1 MIEAQGLVM
10 TQTDRALRTG
20 RKLNRNATTAARTAV
35 SGGEMLEAAS
45 SVIAARLQIMA
56 EGMADPRKA
65 DLAELSLMST
75 EKVQAMSESA
85 CAVSRTLGDI
95 GGRLN
100 ANALDEAGRAS
111 RAVAAMAGA
120 ASPAAAFQAQY
131 AYAVGWWSR
140 AAGQMLTLN
149 TELLKGQAE
158 ALAPIHDKAVA
169 NARRLKS

>member
-1 MIEAQGLVM
+1 M
-10 TQTDRALRTG
+10 TQIDRALRNG

-35 SGGEMLEAAS
+35 SSGEMLEAAG

-56 EGMADPRKA
+56 EGMVDPRKA
-65 DLAELSLMST
+65 DLTEMSLMST

-85 CAVSRTLGDI
+85 QAVSRTLGDI
-95 GGRLN
+95 GGRLT
-100 ANALDEAGRAS
+100 ANALEEAGRAS

-149 TELLKGQAE
+149 TELLKGQTE
-158 ALAPIHDKAVA
+158 ALRPIHDKAVA
-169 NARRLKS
+169 NARRLKGQSEI

>member
-1 MIEAQGLVM
+1 M
-10 TQTDRALRTG
+10 THIDRALRTD
-20 RKLNRNATTAARTAV
+20 RKLNRNAASAARTAV
-35 SGGEMLEAAS
+35 SGGEILEAAG

-56 EGMADPRKA
+56 DGMADPMKA

-85 CAVSRTLGDI
+85 QAVSRTLGDI

-100 ANALDEAGRAS
+100 ANALEEAGRAS

-149 TELLKGQAE
+149 TELLKGQAD
-158 ALAPIHDKAVA
+158 ALAPIRDKAVA
-169 NARRLKS
+169 NARRLKGQSEI

>member
-1 MIEAQGLVM
+1 M
-10 TQTDRALRTG
+10 TQIDRAQKSVLRTG
-20 RKLNRNATTAARTAV
+20 RKLNRNAASAARTAV
-35 SGGEMLEAAS
+35 SSGEMLEAAGN
-45 SVIAARLQIMA
+45 VIAARLQIMA

-65 DLAELSLMST
+65 DLTEMSLMST

-85 CAVSRTLGDI
+85 HAVSRTLGDI

-100 ANALDEAGRAS
+100 ANALDEAGHAS
-111 RAVAAMAGA
+111 RAAAAIAQA
-120 ASPAAAFQAQY
+120 ATPAAALQAQY
-131 AYAVGWWSR
+131 AYAVGWWGR

-158 ALAPIHDKAVA
+158 ALRPIHDKAVA

>member
-1 MIEAQGLVM
+1 M
-10 TQTDRALRTG
+10 TDLARTG
-20 RKLNRNATTAARTAV
+20 RTLNRNARKAAHTAV
-35 SGGEMLEAAS
+35 SNGEMLEAAG

-56 EGMADPRKA
+56 EGMVDPRKA
-65 DLAELSLMST
+65 DLAEMSLMST

-85 CAVSRTLGDI
+85 QAVGRTLGDI

-111 RAVAAMAGA
+111 RAAAAVAQAATPVAAL
-120 ASPAAAFQAQY
+120 QAQY
-131 AYAVGWWSR
+131 AYAVGWWGR

-158 ALAPIHDKAVA
+158 ALRPIHDTAVA
-169 NARRLKS
+169 NARRLKG